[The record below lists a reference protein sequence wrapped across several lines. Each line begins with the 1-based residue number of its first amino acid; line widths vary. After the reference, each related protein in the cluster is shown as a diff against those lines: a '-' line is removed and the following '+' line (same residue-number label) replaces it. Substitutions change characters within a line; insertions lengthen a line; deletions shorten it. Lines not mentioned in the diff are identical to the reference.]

1 MGDRYQAVLLF
12 GAPGAGKGTQG
23 GLLGRVPGY
32 FHLSTGDMFR
42 AMDKESELGRVFY
55 EYSSRGE
62 LVPDE
67 ITVDEWSRYTQ
78 ALTVLNQYRPH
89 QQLMVLDGLPR
100 TVRQVDLVRDH
111 VDVACVVHLVA
122 RDREKMVAR
131 LRGRAMK
138 EKRPDDAKEDVV
150 RNRLEVYD
158 RETRPV
164 LDCFDRTLV
173 REVDAI
179 GSPGAVLRA
188 VLEVVTPIQEARFGN
203 SLEG

>member
-1 MGDRYQAVLLF
+1 MGYRYQAVLLF

-23 GLLGRVPGY
+23 SLLGRIPGY

-42 AMDKESELGRVFY
+42 AMDKGSELGRVFF
-55 EYSSRGE
+55 EYSSQGE

-67 ITVDEWSRYTQ
+67 ITVDVWSRYTH

-89 QQLMVLDGLPR
+89 QQLMVLDGMPR
-100 TVRQVDLVRDH
+100 TVRQVDLIRDH

-122 RDREKMVAR
+122 KDREKMIQR
-131 LRGRAMK
+131 LRGRALK
-138 EKRPDDAKEDVV
+138 EKRTDDAKEEVV
-150 RNRLEVYD
+150 RNRLDIYD

-164 LDCFDRTLV
+164 LDRFDKSLV
-173 REVDAI
+173 REVDAV

-188 VLEVVTPIQEARFGN
+188 ILGVVTPVQEARFGN
-203 SLEG
+203 SLET